1 MTDILYDTETSV
13 VSEQYAIV
21 YAPRKNRKRFPQ
33 NCVTIVISA
42 EEAIEQSQPNNHYY
56 AAKVLGPSR
65 SSEGLMLYY
74 LVDWLTDNT
83 PV

>member
-1 MTDILYDTETSV
+1 MTDILYDAETSV

-21 YAPRKNRKRFPQ
+21 YAPRRNRKRFAQ

-42 EEAIEQSQPNNHYY
+42 EEAIEQSQPNNNYY
-56 AAKVLGPSR
+56 AARVMGPSR

-74 LVDWLTDNT
+74 LVDWLTENT
-83 PV
+83 PD